1 METTLPR
8 LWFRC
13 YSGAMTARSFV
24 RPFRPRA
31 PVSQV
36 SVLLLIQLQAARYTV
51 QYTVVQALS
60 PYLKSRCESGSTPCP
75 SLLSSM
81 AFKIGDLWM
90 QCRLR
95 LARAPQRC
103 QASLLPAMGPCQMIG
118 GAESLSG
125 SDLPQAAA
133 GRTATGCASAM
144 TKLRVQ
150 KPITWIEA
158 HVWAESLSRDTSYEE
173 ALAIAAALAHADIEA
188 YRRRWPLSAR
198 NARLLRDALLASAHR
213 RRH

>member
-1 METTLPR
+1 
-8 LWFRC
+8 
-13 YSGAMTARSFV
+13 
-24 RPFRPRA
+24 
-31 PVSQV
+31 
-36 SVLLLIQLQAARYTV
+36 
-51 QYTVVQALS
+51 
-60 PYLKSRCESGSTPCP
+60 
-75 SLLSSM
+75 
-81 AFKIGDLWM
+81 
-90 QCRLR
+90 
-95 LARAPQRC
+95 
-103 QASLLPAMGPCQMIG
+103 MIG
-118 GAESLSG
+118 GAESPSG

-133 GRTATGCASAM
+133 GRTATGCGSAM

-198 NARLLRDALLASAHR
+198 NARLLRDALLASAPR